1 MLCVTHARF
10 LHTSSPDFLA
20 TSLPVMFFLGP
31 LTNQPNYLP
40 LPRSPCTYHVKTLLP
55 PHRVD
60 NSCAIRRPSL
70 TNIIFLLHHP
80 FSVSADLNVLPR
92 GVIQTHI
99 SKGLESLL
107 TMPFSGHSYC
117 TCPFIVKTGLEAPR
131 NTQMAIPSSNH
142 ILPCPHCAATAI
154 PAPSN

>member
-1 MLCVTHARF
+1 MF
-10 LHTSSPDFLA
+10 L
-20 TSLPVMFFLGP
+20 LGP

-40 LPRSPCTYHVKTLLP
+40 LPRSPRTYHVKTLLS

-60 NSCAIRRPSL
+60 NSCALRRPSL
-70 TNIIFLLHHP
+70 IPLISLLHRP
-80 FSVSADLNVLPR
+80 FSVSAGLNVLPH
-92 GVIQTHI
+92 GVVQTHI
-99 SKGLESLL
+99 SKGLASLL
-107 TMPFSGHSYC
+107 TMPFSGHSCC

-131 NTQMAIPSSNH
+131 DTRMAISSSNH